1 MAGNG
6 RRTAQRPPSRTGSAV
21 ASVVSDASAPAVVL
35 LGAGVWRSD
44 NERSRCASCNES
56 FSMTRRRHHCRAC
69 GDIFCHKCSSWQA
82 DLEDA
87 SGRPLKSQRVCLS
100 CQQELAEDR
109 GTPLWHAV
117 GRMRYFY
124 ALKHRGIDA
133 NALGGM
139 SESERRNALADARVD
154 PLDFEAVAARVAAL
168 SDDARIL
175 SGIDAAA
182 PLPSA
187 AAASQQPQSRLRA
200 ISQRVSASVTQG
212 IRGSVSPGDRGSWG
226 IGSLMGGARPE
237 ASRGNLER
245 LNRQLLEL
253 ASRRDELQRRCDLEE
268 KHAKERVQ
276 ARQDLDWIRTRQ
288 RERREREVIHRA
300 ETKLAMHLQA
310 EELKQ
315 RREDFLQGTHHASL
329 CWGCET
335 EFTATRREHHCR
347 ECYQA
352 VCNSCSRSRNAA
364 GQRRCDM
371 CLALSVVLGDGVLQ
385 QAQEDSDFR
394 EHWAGI
400 CEATAEVLDPTDLKI
415 EMPPVAQDAP

>member
-1 MAGNG
+1 MAAHAGG
-6 RRTAQRPPSRTGSAV
+6 PSTEAPPEAPQ
-21 ASVVSDASAPAVVL
+21 PAVVL

-154 PLDFEAVAARVAAL
+154 PLDFEAVAASVAAL
-168 SDDARIL
+168 SDDARIP
-175 SGIDAAA
+175 SGIDAVA

-187 AAASQQPQSRLRA
+187 AAASQQPQLRLRA
-200 ISQRVSASVTQG
+200 ISQLVHKGSACPQRRVDCGRCRAKMTACQEEDHKQSCSGTAQ
-212 IRGSVSPGDRGSWG
+212 VSD
-226 IGSLMGGARPE
+226 IAALKELA
-237 ASRGNLER
+237 L
-245 LNRQLLEL
+245 LQNRQLAQQVTKLQGEQDAIRKL
-253 ASRRDELQRRCDLEE
+253 VETTFALAASRWLPSASTYSPTPARTCLGGTRCSPR
-268 KHAKERVQ
+268 ATTAAPSGAPAAAASSPFPTSSTGASPPRSSS
-276 ARQDLDWIRTRQ
+276 WRTTRPSS
-288 RERREREVIHRA
+288 
-300 ETKLAMHLQA
+300 
-310 EELKQ
+310 
-315 RREDFLQGTHHASL
+315 AS
-329 CWGCET
+329 
-335 EFTATRREHHCR
+335 
-347 ECYQA
+347 
-352 VCNSCSRSRNAA
+352 
-364 GQRRCDM
+364 
-371 CLALSVVLGDGVLQ
+371 
-385 QAQEDSDFR
+385 
-394 EHWAGI
+394 
-400 CEATAEVLDPTDLKI
+400 P
-415 EMPPVAQDAP
+415 